1 VRVDPK
7 RFVFG
12 DALQKSIQ
20 EIIETKIQESEPDDS
35 LARAFFAAQML
46 DDVRREFLFRGIR
59 DLLLNGVHQP
69 GAWHVL
75 KHGGGQLL
83 SLGQFKERSDES
95 VRHLVIPML
104 EKSAEFAIFAEEHTV
119 ELRKW
124 KEGAA
129 PATKT
134 YLRTSIVDAL
144 KDTDRSDELKRIA
157 QALRMRIKE
166 SDEPG
171 SPE

>member
-1 VRVDPK
+1 
-7 RFVFG
+7 
-12 DALQKSIQ
+12 
-20 EIIETKIQESEPDDS
+20 
-35 LARAFFAAQML
+35 
-46 DDVRREFLFRGIR
+46 
-59 DLLLNGVHQP
+59 
-69 GAWHVL
+69 
-75 KHGGGQLL
+75 
-83 SLGQFKERSDES
+83 
-95 VRHLVIPML
+95 ML